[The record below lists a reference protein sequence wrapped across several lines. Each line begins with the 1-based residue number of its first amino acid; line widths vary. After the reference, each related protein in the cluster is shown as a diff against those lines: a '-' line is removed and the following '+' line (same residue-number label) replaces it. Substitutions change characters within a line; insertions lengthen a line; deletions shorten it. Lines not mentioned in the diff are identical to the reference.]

1 LWIGFP
7 LFRGEI
13 DPTWSKDVRNQE
25 QRMGKTKIRQ
35 KPVPSALSSRE
46 TYSVSLKLSSLGCR
60 IDFTPAKNG
69 PKVSSWQVIQ
79 VKCEWVAKQNVVLMD
94 LNQSVIEKSAKVRKK
109 THVLFKFTTIVFE
122 EKNHSFSS
130 RAVNQNSRG

>member
-1 LWIGFP
+1 
-7 LFRGEI
+7 
-13 DPTWSKDVRNQE
+13 
-25 QRMGKTKIRQ
+25 MGKTKIRQ
-35 KPVPSALSSRE
+35 KPVPSAVEE

-109 THVLFKFTTIVFE
+109 THVLFKFTIVFE